1 MSNISENAYS
11 YDEKVL
17 KENHQERREA
27 IKYWSTLLRNGEIT
41 QEEYRVQLEKVDKS
55 DRKDL
60 RSIVDQEGKIIT
72 GYKIEKPVD
81 TYDGY
86 DIKEDNTVEYSSS
99 VYAKRNSKRQA
110 ERKLLEQLEL
120 VMLIYSETRSEEIL
134 ENYSE
139 DIIDAIKELV
149 DIVGDPSELEDYL
162 AEKRI
167 DLKDEVIRLA
177 RK

>member
-1 MSNISENAYS
+1 
-11 YDEKVL
+11 
-17 KENHQERREA
+17 
-27 IKYWSTLLRNGEIT
+27 LLWT
-41 QEEYRVQLEKVDKS
+41 KPFLD
-55 DRKDL
+55 D
-60 RSIVDQEGKIIT
+60 KIIT